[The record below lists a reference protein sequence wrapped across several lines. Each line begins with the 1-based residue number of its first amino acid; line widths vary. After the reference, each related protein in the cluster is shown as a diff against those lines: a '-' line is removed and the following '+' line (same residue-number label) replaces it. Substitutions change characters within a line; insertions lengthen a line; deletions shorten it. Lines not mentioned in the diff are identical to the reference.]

1 MTACR
6 AVTWVLRKDAASAV
20 FHGAPCANRSAPG
33 WICQHSIGCVHPDAR
48 YNKYFAGK
56 PCGRAGVKEAPRD
69 SGILALMPA
78 LGPFH
83 KLTSH
88 QRHAFLAA
96 FLGWTL
102 DSLDFFLLV
111 FCVKAIAGEFRVE
124 PSAVLGAIFLT
135 QAFRPVGA
143 LLFGALADRYGR
155 RPVLM
160 ANILG
165 FSVIELACAFAPS
178 LNVLL
183 VLRALFGIAMGGEWG
198 VGAALAF
205 ETLPKEDRGTFSGI
219 LQEGYALGSIVASGA
234 FGLLFAGFHWHGLTI
249 PGIGWRGLFI
259 LGSTPALLAL
269 YVQSRVAESPVWLAS
284 AKKRMARAAVH
295 ARPAWPEQLMQ
306 FLPTFLFLVLL
317 MTAFMSFSHGTQD
330 VYPTFLAVAMKL
342 TPSTIGL
349 IGVLYGLGSIA
360 GGIIFGVLSE
370 RWGRKRAIVTAA
382 LLSIPVIPLYAYGHN
397 AVTLGVGAVLMQF
410 MVQGAWGVVPA
421 YLTELSPAPVR
432 ATAPGLAYQLGAL
445 ITSWNGKGQA
455 LAAERWGNYP
465 AVLAITVVVVA
476 LVLAGLASLGR
487 EAKGREMSTT

>member
-1 MTACR
+1 MLAPMF
-6 AVTWVLRKDAASAV
+6 VLKH
-20 FHGAPCANRSAPG
+20 F
-33 WICQHSIGCVHPDAR
+33 QQ
-48 YNKYFAGK
+48 
-56 PCGRAGVKEAPRD
+56 
-69 SGILALMPA
+69 
-78 LGPFH
+78 
-83 KLTSH
+83 LTRP
-88 QRHAFLAA
+88 QRHAFVAA

-102 DSLDFFLLV
+102 DSLDFFLLI
-111 FCVKAIAGEFRVE
+111 FCVKAIAGEFRTQ
-124 PSAVLGAIFLT
+124 PSAVLGAVFLT

-143 LLFGALADRYGR
+143 LLFGMLADRYGR

-178 LNVLL
+178 LNALL

-198 VGAALAF
+198 VGAALVF
-205 ETLPKEDRGTFSGI
+205 ETLPKEGRGTFSGI
-219 LQEGYALGSIVASGA
+219 LQEGYAVGSILASAA
-234 FGLLFAGFHWHGLTI
+234 FGLLFAGAHFRLALPVIGWIQLAL

-259 LGSTPALLAL
+259 MGATPALLAF
-269 YVQSRVAESPVWLAS
+269 YVQARVPESPVWLAG
-284 AKKRMARAAVH
+284 AKKRRTRAALH
-295 ARPAWPEQLMQ
+295 EGPAWPQQLMH
-306 FLPTFLFLVLL
+306 FLPTFLFLVVL

-342 TPSTIGL
+342 SPETIGL

-360 GGIIFGVLSE
+360 GGIVFGALSE
-370 RWGRKRAIVTAA
+370 TWGRKRAIITAA
-382 LLSIPVIPLYAYGHN
+382 LLALPVIPLYAYGHT
-397 AVTLGVGAVLMQF
+397 AVTLGIGAVLIQF

-465 AVLAITVVVVA
+465 AVLAITVAVVA
-476 LVLAGLASLGR
+476 VALAGLTALGR
-487 EAKGREMSTT
+487 EAKGREMTEA

>member
-1 MTACR
+1 MS
-6 AVTWVLRKDAASAV
+6 V
-20 FHGAPCANRSAPG
+20 
-33 WICQHSIGCVHPDAR
+33 IGQ
-48 YNKYFAGK
+48 
-56 PCGRAGVKEAPRD
+56 
-69 SGILALMPA
+69 IQQ
-78 LGPFH
+78 
-83 KLTSH
+83 LTRP

-102 DSLDFFLLV
+102 DSLDYFLLV
-111 FCVKAIAGEFRVE
+111 FCVKAIAGEFRTQ
-124 PSAVLGAIFLT
+124 PSAVLGAIFMT

-143 LLFGALADRYGR
+143 LLFGMLADRYGR
-155 RPVLM
+155 RPILM

-178 LNVLL
+178 LNALL

-205 ETLPKEDRGTFSGI
+205 ETLPAAGRGTYSGI
-219 LQEGYALGSIVASGA
+219 LQEGYALGSILASAA

-259 LGSTPALLAL
+259 LGATPALLAF
-269 YVQSRVAESPVWLAS
+269 YVQANVPESPVWLAA
-284 AKKRMARAAVH
+284 AKKRKERTTAH
-295 ARPAWPEQLMQ
+295 AGIGWSRQLLH

-330 VYPTFLAVAMKL
+330 VYPTFLAVQVKL
-342 TPSTIGL
+342 APETIGL

-360 GGIIFGVLSE
+360 GGIVFGALSE
-370 RWGRKRAIVTAA
+370 KWGRKRAIVTAA
-382 LLSIPVIPLYAYGHN
+382 LLAIPVVPLYAYGHSTVPL
-397 AVTLGVGAVLMQF
+397 AIGAVLMQF

-455 LAAERWGNYP
+455 LAAEHYGNYSG
-465 AVLAITVVVVA
+465 VLAFTVVVVA
-476 LVLAGLASLGR
+476 LVLAALASLGR
-487 EAKGREMSTT
+487 EAKGREMTEA